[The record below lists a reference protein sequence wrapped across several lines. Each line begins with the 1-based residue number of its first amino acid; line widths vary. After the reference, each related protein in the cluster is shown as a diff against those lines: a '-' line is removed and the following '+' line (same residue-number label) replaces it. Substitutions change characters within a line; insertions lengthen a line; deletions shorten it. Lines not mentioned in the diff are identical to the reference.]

1 MTISFRSTLTAFIT
15 ACQVSG
21 LLLRM
26 LELLVWGS
34 ILSRGIGRP
43 DAEFPH
49 DHQSGGNKLSLEL
62 TQQDHRALD
71 SITQDEYKAFGWY
84 FDSNK

>member
-1 MTISFRSTLTAFIT
+1 MPSEWSVVADAGTP
-15 ACQVSG
+15 G
-21 LLLRM
+21 LGKYF
-26 LELLVWGS
+26 VKGD
-34 ILSRGIGRP
+34 GRP